1 MKITT
6 SLSLLAFLFAAPTYA
21 DGFKMSVGGD
31 YSTGKYG
38 TNEKTDVYSVPI
50 TASYDNGPLT
60 VRVSVPYLQVTGF
73 GDIVVSGLS
82 GSGGS
87 TTIAGSSTVVTTNV
101 CTTTADNRGSNSG
114 SGKGGS
120 GKGGS
125 DDDDDEDNV
134 TVCTTESKTVT
145 TNSVTVPGSPTK
157 TTVVKRRK
165 QTDSGF
171 GDVTATAI
179 YSLVD
184 TDDWVFDV
192 TGKVKLPTGNESKG
206 LSTGETDYAVQVNLD
221 RYFGAPYVSVGLGY
235 RWLGEPSGVDF
246 DNVTYGSVGGGYK
259 ISQFASIGVS
269 YDWAT
274 AASRFGSK
282 PQEVSVFGSYRI
294 NQNYK
299 LSAVLYGGMSNASP
313 DAGGGVTLNYYF

>member
-6 SLSLLAFLFAAPTYA
+6 TLSVLAFFFAAPTYA

-38 TNEKTDVYSVPI
+38 TNEKTEVYSVPI

-60 VRVSVPYLQVTGF
+60 VRVSVPYFQVTGF

-101 CTTTADNRGSNSG
+101 CTTTADNRGKNRG
-114 SGKGGS
+114 SGKS
-120 GKGGS
+120 GS
-125 DDDDDEDNV
+125 DDDDDDVEDNV
-134 TVCTTESKTVT
+134 TVCTTETKTIT

-165 QTDSGF
+165 QTNSGF
-171 GDVTATAI
+171 GDATATAI
-179 YSLVD
+179 YNLID
-184 TDDWVFDV
+184 TEDWVFDV

-206 LSTGETDYAVQVNLD
+206 LSNGKADYAVQFTVD
-221 RYFGAPYVSVGLGY
+221 KYFGAPYVSVGLGY
-235 RWLGEPSGVDF
+235 RWLGEPRGVDF

-294 NQNYK
+294 NKHYK